1 MKERSMKR
9 GYGINFLFTPK
20 DMGGPGKEGEAGRGR
35 QAVFEGSA
43 AKRVLLGLT
52 RHPPLRFTVVVD
64 GGGRGLSWAAS
75 ILVPCPPSDMP
86 SRSLPLPPRTG
97 P

>member
-1 MKERSMKR
+1 MKR
-9 GYGINFLFTPK
+9 GYGIDFLCTPK

-43 AKRVLLGLT
+43 AKRVLLGL
-52 RHPPLRFTVVVD
+52 PPLRFTVVV
-64 GGGRGLSWAAS
+64 GGLSWAAS